1 MNLAFGFHPAARAE
15 FVADADWYDERD
27 AGVGAR
33 FVAAIREGVDAVV
46 GSPESWANDPTWDR
60 QPVVRSKAVSGFP
73 YRLIYFVTDDRL
85 TIVAVAHTKR
95 RPGYW
100 QD

>member
-33 FVAAIREGVDAVV
+33 FVAAIREALMLWSARRSRGRMIQHGIA
-46 GSPESWANDPTWDR
+46 SQSCDP
-60 QPVVRSKAVSGFP
+60 
-73 YRLIYFVTDDRL
+73 
-85 TIVAVAHTKR
+85 
-95 RPGYW
+95 RP
-100 QD
+100 